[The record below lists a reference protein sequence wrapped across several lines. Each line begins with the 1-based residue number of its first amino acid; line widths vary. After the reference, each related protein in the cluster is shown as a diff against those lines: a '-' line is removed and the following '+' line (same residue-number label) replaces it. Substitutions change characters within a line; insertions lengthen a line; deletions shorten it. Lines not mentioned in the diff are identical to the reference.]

1 MINPYLTG
9 WDVYWHY
16 HRIED
21 LVNLGKLS
29 PASGHYY
36 YYPFFH
42 LINAIISLL
51 ISPDITILL
60 FVNLV
65 IGTFT
70 VILMYYIT
78 NALSNSRTALAGA
91 LITSV
96 STLHIYRSTGLARP
110 DVTFILFGILAIIKA
125 SHYGVSCSWVI
136 FWLAAVAVFFIHPT
150 ATVAL
155 LTFLGANF
163 ILKNIRAYFKE
174 KFYTFKI
181 TPFVSYLIGFI
192 AYLEFV
198 HYSLFVDI
206 VKIIFIPEEEVAPL
220 VTILPPEM
228 AEKVSWIYHAEAYV
242 SYLGISLI
250 LLLGVIGSLKWL
262 LKYDL
267 NKLTIL
273 LGIVFIYLIPIY
285 SVLTNFFE
293 TQPSRFLVH
302 GDILTIIPAA
312 VGMGTLFEIVKRK
325 YWKISLAIAFLFVFC
340 FFSVTSYLTG
350 DDNCIFNKEL
360 PFDQRHATQSA
371 LVIYPY
377 IDKISGPFYVDEE
390 ITRYLFSGDRGI
402 VRAIRKDIRGL
413 NIHISEE
420 ERGFFIINLN
430 KLEKGFIW
438 KVKFKKSFLDNF
450 KKDEKIYDNGN
461 VVIFKR

>member
-9 WDVYWHY
+9 WDTYWHY
-16 HRIED
+16 HRIEN
-21 LVNLGKLS
+21 LINLGKLS

-42 LINAIISLL
+42 LINGITSLFTSLNIS
-51 ISPDITILL
+51 ILL
-60 FVNLV
+60 FVNLA

-70 VILMYYIT
+70 VLLMFYIIKE
-78 NALSNSRTALAGA
+78 LSNSRTALAGA
-91 LITSV
+91 LITTV

-125 SHYGVSCSWVI
+125 SHYGISRSWII

-155 LTFLGANF
+155 LAFLGANF
-163 ILKNIRAYFKE
+163 ILKNIGTYFKE
-174 KFYTFKI
+174 KSYTFKI
-181 TPFVSYLIGFI
+181 TPFVSYFIGFI

-206 VKIIFIPEEEVAPL
+206 VKIIFIPEEEVVPL
-220 VTILPPEM
+220 VTVLPPEM
-228 AEKVSWIYHAEAYV
+228 VEKISWIYHLEAYI

-250 LLLGVIGSLKWL
+250 LLLGVVGSFKWL

-293 TQPSRFLVH
+293 AQPSRFLLH

-312 VGMGTLFEIVKRK
+312 VGMSALFEIARRR
-325 YWKISLAIAFLFVFC
+325 YFKILIAMSFLFIFC

-350 DDNCIFNKEL
+350 DDNGIFNKEL

-371 LVIYPY
+371 LAVYPY
-377 IDKISGPFYVDEE
+377 INKVSGPLYVDEE
-390 ITRYLFSGDRGI
+390 VTRYLFSGDRGI
-402 VRAIRKDIRGL
+402 IATTGKDIRGL
-413 NIHISEE
+413 SPHIGE

-430 KLEKGFIW
+430 KLERGFIW